1 MKVLMFGWEYPPHIS
16 GGLGTACYHIS
27 RNLSEMDDIDLTV
40 VLPKTYGDEDSS
52 FMRLISAENVE
63 ITGTSGCMR
72 TKLHLTAEEAVRLNS
87 AYLSPAQ
94 YKKELKTLLE
104 KKLKD
109 NKSFSGEKPAKTTFT
124 GKYGETL
131 FEEILSYS
139 DVGEALGKTEDFN
152 VIHAH
157 DWLTYPAG
165 IAAKTISGKPLI
177 AHVHATEYDRC
188 GDRQGNPQI
197 LRIEKQGFD
206 AADKIITVSDFTKNI
221 LVSRYNVKKNKIET
235 VHNGVS
241 FSMQHTDNRRISGM
255 KTVTFLGRIT
265 MQKGPEYFVR
275 AAGKLLKRAPEVRF
289 VMAGTGEMLQ
299 EMIKLVARLNISDRF
314 FFTGFVN
321 ADEVRQLFSIS
332 DIYVMP
338 SVSEPFG
345 ITPLEAASAGVPVII
360 SRQSGV
366 AEVLKYAVKV
376 NYWDTEA
383 LADAMYGLLYR
394 RTFSDTV
401 KKREKEEIPFLN
413 WRSSAEK
420 IRKIYY
426 EVA

>member
-40 VLPKTYGDEDSS
+40 VLPKIYGDEDSS
-52 FMRLISAENVE
+52 FTRLISAENVE
-63 ITGTSGCMR
+63 IPATSGCMR

-94 YKKELKTLLE
+94 YKKELKTLLD
-104 KKLKD
+104 KKLKY
-109 NKSFSGEKPAKTTFT
+109 NKSFSGANPVKTTFT

-157 DWLTYPAG
+157 DWLTFPAG

-188 GDRQGNPQI
+188 GDRPGNPQI
-197 LRIEKQGFD
+197 LSIEKQGFD

-241 FSMQHTDNRRISGM
+241 FSMQHPDTRRMSGM

-299 EMIKLVARLNISDRF
+299 EMIKLVARMNISDRF

-401 KKREKEEIPFLN
+401 KKRENEEIPFLN